1 LRKRLNAAALA
12 LLLAACGAP
21 PARSPAPHP
30 SSPPP
35 EPPPASSPAPPA
47 TSPEASAAGARGT
60 AYRIDSSHS
69 ELRLLVYRAGVMAA
83 LGHDHVIINR
93 AIEGWVNPGDS
104 LAGAAFFLSIP
115 TSGFVVDE
123 AAARAQ
129 EGDDF
134 SEEVGDDAKAGTL
147 HNMLSPAILDAQSHA
162 SITVRSI
169 SIEAAPAGAQVPAGG
184 AEAQA
189 GGGARVPAGG
199 AKARAGGGAEAQAGG
214 ARVPAGGAE
223 ARAGGGAEAQ
233 AGGARVPPAEGQ
245 GSPPGEQ
252 ATVRISVAGHEST
265 LVVPFTL
272 DTSAGRLHARAEFT
286 VRQTALGLTPF
297 TALLGAL
304 RVEDQLRL
312 KLDLV
317 ANRD

>member
-1 LRKRLNAAALA
+1 L
-12 LLLAACGAP
+12 
-21 PARSPAPHP
+21 
-30 SSPPP
+30 
-35 EPPPASSPAPPA
+35 
-47 TSPEASAAGARGT
+47 
-60 AYRIDSSHS
+60 SHS

-83 LGHDHVIINR
+83 LGHDHVIVNR
-93 AIEGWVNPGDS
+93 ALEGWVSAGDS
-104 LAGAAFFLSIP
+104 PSGPAFFLSIP

-123 AAARAQ
+123 AAARAE

-134 SEEVGDDAKAGTL
+134 SEEVGDDARAGTL

-169 SIEAAPAGAQVPAGG
+169 SIEAAPAGAPGRASGAEAQAGGAQVPAVGAQVPAVGADGQAVG

-189 GGGARVPAGG
+189 GGGAPVPAAG
-199 AKARAGGGAEAQAGG
+199 ARIRATGADAPVGGGAQ
-214 ARVPAGGAE
+214 
-223 ARAGGGAEAQ
+223 
-233 AGGARVPPAEGQ
+233 VPPAEGQ
-245 GSPPGEQ
+245 GAPLGEQ

-265 LVVPFTL
+265 LVVPFTVS
-272 DTSAGRLHARAEFT
+272 TSARRLHAQAAFT

-297 TALLGAL
+297 AALMGAL
-304 RVEDQLRL
+304 RVEDQLRV

>member
-1 LRKRLNAAALA
+1 
-12 LLLAACGAP
+12 
-21 PARSPAPHP
+21 
-30 SSPPP
+30 
-35 EPPPASSPAPPA
+35 
-47 TSPEASAAGARGT
+47 
-60 AYRIDSSHS
+60 
-69 ELRLLVYRAGVMAA
+69 MAA
-83 LGHDHVIINR
+83 LGHDHVIVNR
-93 AIEGWVNPGDS
+93 AIKGWVNPGDS

-147 HNMLSPAILDAQSHA
+147 HNMLGPAVLDAQSHA

-169 SIEAAPAGAQVPAGG
+169 SIEPAPAGAQVPAGG
-184 AEAQA
+184 GAEAQ
-189 GGGARVPAGG
+189 
-199 AKARAGGGAEAQAGG
+199 AGGGAEAQAGG
-214 ARVPAGGAE
+214 GAQVPAPAAQVPTGGAKV
-223 ARAGGGAEAQ
+223 Q
-233 AGGARVPPAEGQ
+233 AGGARIPPAEGQ

-272 DTSAGRLHARAEFT
+272 DTSTGRLHAQAAFT

-304 RVEDQLRL
+304 RVEDQLRV
-312 KLDLV
+312 KIDLV

>member
-214 ARVPAGGAE
+214 ARVP
-223 ARAGGGAEAQ
+223 
-233 AGGARVPPAEGQ
+233 PAEGQ

-272 DTSAGRLHARAEFT
+272 DTSAGRLHAQAEFT

-304 RVEDQLRL
+304 RVEDQLRV